1 MSVKTYDLE
10 SSVDYTGRRWLW
22 RGTYPA
28 ATRYLEGV
36 TTVARGEEFSLTG
49 MAGNYGRSFFFRLK
63 EDPDGIVTGPLD
75 VNIFHR
81 KVRRGS
87 YNFMHYDL
95 NTKAIRGQY
104 AEIYAVSFGDSN
116 YPEVDSL
123 PDVVARTRA
132 MVSSRF
138 LDKHNKSRQLLTAA
152 LAAEGGKTVQL
163 ITGYVNDAVGLFR
176 GSAANLES
184 YMLKGARRFQRRRP
198 RPREYAEFMRELA
211 DRSAEEWLKLQFG
224 LNPLIDDL
232 IGAARAANMSHKRLT
247 ERRKLYAVETYES
260 IGQRSTVSQISSY
273 GEVMANVAQTY
284 SNTCT
289 MKYMSSYV
297 MDDTVATVAGLSH
310 RDMPAT
316 LYELLPWSWLADY
329 FTNAGS
335 VVDFFGQF
343 YGTSTSFQE
352 TVVSSTTKRTR
363 MSPYYVSDPKKYRVI
378 TAQLRQASG
387 FEHQRSITRAER
399 FELPIPPL
407 VVNVDLSPFR
417 QSMLAAVAWQLQKK
431 VRLDKLQSW
440 LLKSG

>member
-1 MSVKTYDLE
+1 MSTKTYNLW
-10 SSVDYTGRRWLW
+10 SSVNYTGKTWLW
-22 RGTYPA
+22 RGTYPNPV
-28 ATRYLEGV
+28 RYLPRVDTLVG
-36 TTVARGEEFSLTG
+36 GEQFSQTG
-49 MAGNYGRSFFFRLK
+49 MAGNYGRSYFLRQK

-75 VNIFHR
+75 VTIYHR

-95 NTKAIRGQY
+95 KSKAILGQY
-104 AEIYAVSFGDSN
+104 AEVFSVVFGDNN
-116 YPEVDSL
+116 YPNVDSL

-152 LAAEGGKTVQL
+152 LAAEGAKTVQL
-163 ITGYVNDAVGLFR
+163 ITEYVHDAVDLFR

-184 YMLKGARRFQRRRP
+184 YMLKGVRRFQRRRP
-198 RPREYAEFMRELA
+198 RPREYAEFMRTLA

-260 IGQRSTVSQISSY
+260 TGQRSTVAQISSY

-297 MDDTVATVAGLSH
+297 MDDPMHTVTGLSH

-343 YGTSTSFQE
+343 FGTSTSFQE
-352 TVVSSTTKRTR
+352 TVVSSTTKRMR
-363 MSPYYVSDPKKYRVI
+363 MSPYYVSDPTKYRVV

-387 FEHQRSITRAER
+387 FEHWRTIKRAER

-431 VRLDKLQSW
+431 VRLDKLQGW